1 MNFKFKTYLSEKGF
15 LTREIYAHSCEH
27 QQYLITKGSKWWRRC
42 LDWYER
48 GIKIT
53 LKTLKFNYTYLHT

>member
-1 MNFKFKTYLSEKGF
+1 MYLSEKGF
-15 LTREIYAHSCEH
+15 EEIYAHSCEH
-27 QQYLITKGSKWWRRC
+27 QQYLIQQQGRVHKKCGWGGKRC
-42 LDWYER
+42 LD